1 MGRRG
6 GKVLDGSPGLGKFWQ
21 GPREIRKEKEHDVF
35 LISYRLGLSFQ
46 SFILILT
53 FPLYEE
59 YFNDVILF
67 SYRKL

>member
-35 LISYRLGLSFQ
+35 LIRYRLGLSFQ
-46 SFILILT
+46 SFIQR
-53 FPLYEE
+53 
-59 YFNDVILF
+59 
-67 SYRKL
+67 RKFYLDIDLSLV

>member
-6 GKVLDGSPGLGKFWQ
+6 GQVLDGSPGLGKFWQ

-46 SFILILT
+46 SFIQR
-53 FPLYEE
+53 
-59 YFNDVILF
+59 
-67 SYRKL
+67 RKFYLDIDLSLV

>member
-35 LISYRLGLSFQ
+35 LISYRLRLSFQ
-46 SFILILT
+46 SFIQR
-53 FPLYEE
+53 
-59 YFNDVILF
+59 
-67 SYRKL
+67 RKFYLDIDLSLV